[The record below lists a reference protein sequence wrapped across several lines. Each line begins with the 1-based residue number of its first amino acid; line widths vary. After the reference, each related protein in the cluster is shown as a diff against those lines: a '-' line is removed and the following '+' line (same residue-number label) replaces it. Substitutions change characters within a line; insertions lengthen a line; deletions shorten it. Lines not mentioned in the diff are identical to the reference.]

1 MDALPG
7 QYLLSGSMLNYDVL
21 VIGAGPAGSSA
32 ARYASRYGL
41 KTLLVEKRPD
51 IGSPVRCGEGISK
64 AWMPEVDIKPEAHW
78 ISDEVKGARIYG
90 PSEKKPIML
99 TAESAGNEV
108 GFVVERDKFDK
119 HIATLAATEGAEIWI
134 KSPAMSVIKEGNR
147 VVGAKIRHNGEEVE
161 VRAKMVIA
169 ADGFESE
176 FSRWAGLKSPIL
188 KKNDIIS
195 ALEYRMENVDSNEDF
210 TDFYLGSI
218 APAGYLWVFP
228 KGPHEANVGIGVT
241 ITMMK
246 DRLDVKNYLDSWI
259 KSHPAYSKGRIIQ
272 QISGGVSV
280 NKVKDKMSLPGLLAI
295 GDAARLIDPITGGG
309 IANGMISGKFA
320 AQVSKK
326 AIDENDFSEEMM
338 KNYDLMVKDKFE
350 RKHLRNWFAKE
361 KLGTLSD
368 ETLDKL
374 VDVVADVKMT
384 SISVEEILKGVQLKY
399 PELVSQLEDLI

>member
-1 MDALPG
+1 
-7 QYLLSGSMLNYDVL
+7 MLNYDVL

-41 KTLLVEKRPD
+41 KTLVVEKRPD
-51 IGSPVRCGEGISK
+51 IGSPVRCGEGVSR
-64 AWMPEVDIKPEAHW
+64 AWMPEVDLKPQDHW

-90 PSEKKPIML
+90 PSEKKAITL

-119 HIATLAATEGAEIWI
+119 HIATLAATEGADIWI
-134 KSPAMSVIKEGNR
+134 KSPATAVIKDGNR
-147 VVGAKIRHNGEEVE
+147 VVGAKIRHNGGEVE

-176 FSRWAGLKSPIL
+176 FSRWAGLKSVIL

-241 ITMMK
+241 ITRMK

-280 NKVKDKMSLPGLLAI
+280 NQVKDKMSLPGLLAI

-326 AIDENDFSEEMM
+326 AIDENNFSEEMM

-384 SISVEEILKGVQLKY
+384 NISVEEILKGVQLKY
-399 PELVSQLEDLI
+399 PELVSQLEGLI

>member
-1 MDALPG
+1 
-7 QYLLSGSMLNYDVL
+7 MLNYDVL

-32 ARYASRYGL
+32 ARYSARYGL
-41 KTLLVEKRPD
+41 KTLMVEKRPD
-51 IGSPVRCGEGISK
+51 IGSPVRCGEGVSK
-64 AWMPEVDIKPEAHW
+64 AWMPEVDLKPEQHW

-90 PSEKKPIML
+90 PSEKKPIIL
-99 TAESAGNEV
+99 GAESAGNEV

-119 HIATLAATEGAEIWI
+119 HIATLAATDGADIWI
-134 KSPAMSVIKEGNR
+134 KSPATSVIKEGNR

-241 ITMMK
+241 ITRMK

-259 KSHPAYSKGRIIQ
+259 KSHPGYSKGRIIQ

-326 AIDENDFSEEMM
+326 AIEENDYSEQMM
-338 KNYDLMVKDKFE
+338 KNYDLMVKEKFE

-374 VDVVADVKMT
+374 VDVISDVRMT
-384 SISVEEILKGVQLKY
+384 NISVEEILKAVQMKY

>member
-1 MDALPG
+1 
-7 QYLLSGSMLNYDVL
+7 MLNYDVL

-32 ARYASRYGL
+32 ARYSARYGL
-41 KTLLVEKRPD
+41 KTLMVEKRPD
-51 IGSPVRCGEGISK
+51 IGSPVRCGEGVSK
-64 AWMPEVDIKPEAHW
+64 AWMPEVDLKPEQHW

-90 PSEKKPIML
+90 PSEKKPIIL
-99 TAESAGNEV
+99 GAESAGNEV

-119 HIATLAATEGAEIWI
+119 HIATLAASEGADIWI
-134 KSPAMSVIKEGNR
+134 KSPATSVIKEGNR

-241 ITMMK
+241 ITRMK

-259 KSHPAYSKGRIIQ
+259 KSHPGYSKGRIIQ

-280 NKVKDKMSLPGLLAI
+280 NRVKDKMSLPGLLAI

-326 AIDENDFSEEMM
+326 AIEENDYSEQMM

-374 VDVVADVKMT
+374 VDVISDVRMT
-384 SISVEEILKGVQLKY
+384 NISVEEILKAVQMKY

>member
-1 MDALPG
+1 
-7 QYLLSGSMLNYDVL
+7 MLNYDVL

-32 ARYASRYGL
+32 ARYSARYGL
-41 KTLLVEKRPD
+41 KTLMVEKRPD
-51 IGSPVRCGEGISK
+51 IGSPVRCGEGVSK
-64 AWMPEVDIKPEAHW
+64 AWMPEVDLKPDQHW

-90 PSEKKPIML
+90 PSEKKPIIL
-99 TAESAGNEV
+99 GAESAGNEV

-119 HIATLAATEGAEIWI
+119 HIATLAATEGADIWI
-134 KSPAMSVIKEGNR
+134 KSPATSVLKEGNR

-176 FSRWAGLKSPIL
+176 FSRWAGMKSPIL

-241 ITMMK
+241 ITRMK
-246 DRLDVKNYLDSWI
+246 DRLDVKNYLDAWI
-259 KSHPAYSKGRIIQ
+259 KSHPGYNKGRIIQ

-326 AIDENDFSEEMM
+326 AIEENDYSEQMM
-338 KNYDLMVKDKFE
+338 KNYDLMVKEKFE

-374 VDVVADVKMT
+374 VDVISDVRLT
-384 SISVEEILKGVQLKY
+384 NISVEEILKAVQMKY

>member
-1 MDALPG
+1 
-7 QYLLSGSMLNYDVL
+7 MLNYDVL

-32 ARYASRYGL
+32 ARYSAIYGL
-41 KTLLVEKRPD
+41 KTLMVEKRPD
-51 IGSPVRCGEGISK
+51 IGSPVRCGEGVSK
-64 AWMPEVDIKPEAHW
+64 AWMPEVDLKPEQHW

-90 PSEKKPIML
+90 PSEKKPIIL
-99 TAESAGNEV
+99 GAESAGNEV

-119 HIATLAATEGAEIWI
+119 HIATLAATEGADIWI
-134 KSPAMSVIKEGNR
+134 KSPATSVIKEGNR

-176 FSRWAGLKSPIL
+176 FSRWAGMKSPIL

-241 ITMMK
+241 ITRMK
-246 DRLDVKNYLDSWI
+246 DRLDVKNYLDAWI
-259 KSHPAYSKGRIIQ
+259 KSHPGYSKGRIIQ

-326 AIDENDFSEEMM
+326 AIEENDYSEQMM
-338 KNYDLMVKDKFE
+338 KNYDLMVKEKFE

-374 VDVVADVKMT
+374 VDVISDVRLT
-384 SISVEEILKGVQLKY
+384 NISVEEILKAVQMKY

>member
-1 MDALPG
+1 
-7 QYLLSGSMLNYDVL
+7 MLNYDVL

-41 KTLLVEKRPD
+41 KTLVVEKRPD
-51 IGSPVRCGEGISK
+51 IGSPVRCGEGVSR
-64 AWMPEVDIKPEAHW
+64 AWMPEVDLKPQDHW

-90 PSEKKPIML
+90 PSEKKAITL

-119 HIATLAATEGAEIWI
+119 HIATLAATEGADIWI
-134 KSPAMSVIKEGNR
+134 KSPATAVIKEGNR
-147 VVGAKIRHNGEEVE
+147 VVGAKIRHNGGEVE

-176 FSRWAGLKSPIL
+176 FSRWAGLKSVIL

-241 ITMMK
+241 ITRMK

-280 NKVKDKMSLPGLLAI
+280 NQVKDKMSLPGLLAI

-326 AIDENDFSEEMM
+326 AIDENNFSEEMM

-384 SISVEEILKGVQLKY
+384 NISVEEILKGVQLKY
-399 PELVSQLEDLI
+399 PELVSQLEGLI

>member
-1 MDALPG
+1 
-7 QYLLSGSMLNYDVL
+7 MLNYDVL

-32 ARYASRYGL
+32 ARYTSRYGL
-41 KTLLVEKRPD
+41 KTLMIEKRPD
-51 IGSPVRCGEGISK
+51 IGSPVRCGEGVSK
-64 AWMPEVDIKPEAHW
+64 AWMPEVDIKPQAHW

-90 PSEKKPIML
+90 PSEKKAITL
-99 TAESAGNEV
+99 GAESAGNEV
-108 GFVVERDKFDK
+108 GFVIERDKFDK
-119 HIATLAATEGAEIWI
+119 HIATLAAEEGADVWI
-134 KSPAMSVIKEGNR
+134 KSPAVSVIKDGNR
-147 VVGAKIRHNGEEVE
+147 VVGAKVRHNAEIVDI
-161 VRAKMVIA
+161 RAKMVIA

-176 FSRWAGLKSPIL
+176 FGRWAGMKSLIL

-195 ALEYRMENVDSNEDF
+195 ALEYRMENVDSNPDF

-241 ITMMK
+241 INKMK

-259 KSHPAYSKGRIIQ
+259 KSHPGYAKGRIIE

-280 NKVKDKMSLPGLLAI
+280 NRVKDKMSMPGLLVI

-320 AQVSKK
+320 AQVSKN
-326 AIDENDFSEEMM
+326 AIEENNFSEQMM
-338 KNYDLMVKDKFE
+338 KTYDDMVKAKFE

-361 KLGTLSD
+361 KLATLSD
-368 ETLDKL
+368 DTLDKL
-374 VDVVADVKMT
+374 VDVISEVRIKD
-384 SISVEEILKGVQLKY
+384 ISVEEILKAVQSKY

>member
-1 MDALPG
+1 
-7 QYLLSGSMLNYDVL
+7 MLNYDVL

-32 ARYASRYGL
+32 GRYASRYGL
-41 KTLLVEKRPD
+41 KTLIVEKRPD
-51 IGSPVRCGEGISK
+51 IGSPVRCGEGVSK
-64 AWMPEVDIKPEAHW
+64 SWMPEVDLKPEQRW
-78 ISDEVKGARIYG
+78 ISQEVKGARIFG
-90 PSEKKPIML
+90 PAEKKPITL

-108 GFVVERDKFDK
+108 GFVIERDKFDK
-119 HIATLAATEGAEIWI
+119 HIAALAATEGADIWV

-147 VVGAKIRHNGEEVE
+147 IVGAKIRHNGEVVE
-161 VRAKMVIA
+161 VKAKMVIA

-176 FSRWAGLKSPIL
+176 FSRWAGLKSVIL

-195 ALEYRMENVDSNEDF
+195 ALQYRMENVDSNEDF

-241 ITMMK
+241 ITKMK

-259 KSHPAYSKGRIIQ
+259 KSHPAYSKGKIIEQ
-272 QISGGVSV
+272 MSGGVSV

-309 IANGMISGKFA
+309 IANGLISGKFA

-326 AIDENDFSEEMM
+326 AIDENDFTEEMM
-338 KNYDLMVKDKFE
+338 KNYDMMVKDKFE

-361 KLGTLSD
+361 KLATLSD

-374 VDVVADVKMT
+374 VDVVSEVKMKD
-384 SISVEEILKGVQLKY
+384 ISVEEILRGVQLKY

>member
-1 MDALPG
+1 
-7 QYLLSGSMLNYDVL
+7 MLNYDVL

-32 ARYASRYGL
+32 ARYSARYGL
-41 KTLLVEKRPD
+41 KTLMVEKRPD
-51 IGSPVRCGEGISK
+51 IGSPVRCGEGVSK
-64 AWMPEVDIKPEAHW
+64 AWMPEVDLKPEQHW

-90 PSEKKPIML
+90 PSEKKPIIL
-99 TAESAGNEV
+99 GAESAGNEV

-119 HIATLAATEGAEIWI
+119 HIATLAATEGADIWI
-134 KSPAMSVIKEGNR
+134 KSPATSVIKEGNR

-176 FSRWAGLKSPIL
+176 FSRWAGMKSPIL

-241 ITMMK
+241 ITRMK
-246 DRLDVKNYLDSWI
+246 DRLDVKNYLDAWI
-259 KSHPAYSKGRIIQ
+259 KSHPGYSKGRIIQ

-326 AIDENDFSEEMM
+326 AIEENDYSEQMM
-338 KNYDLMVKDKFE
+338 KNYDLMVKEKFE

-374 VDVVADVKMT
+374 VDVISDVKMT
-384 SISVEEILKGVQLKY
+384 NISVEEILKAVQMKY

>member
-1 MDALPG
+1 
-7 QYLLSGSMLNYDVL
+7 MLNYDVL

-32 ARYASRYGL
+32 ARYSARYGL
-41 KTLLVEKRPD
+41 KTLMVEKRPD
-51 IGSPVRCGEGISK
+51 IGSPVRCGEGVSK
-64 AWMPEVDIKPEAHW
+64 AWMPEVDLKPEQHW

-90 PSEKKPIML
+90 PSEKKPIIL
-99 TAESAGNEV
+99 GAESAGNEV

-119 HIATLAATEGAEIWI
+119 HIATLAATEGADIWI
-134 KSPAMSVIKEGNR
+134 KSPATSVIKEGNR

-241 ITMMK
+241 ITRMK

-259 KSHPAYSKGRIIQ
+259 KSHPGYSKGRIIQ

-280 NKVKDKMSLPGLLAI
+280 NRVKDKMSLPGLLAI

-326 AIDENDFSEEMM
+326 AIEENDYSEQMM

-374 VDVVADVKMT
+374 VDVISDVKMT
-384 SISVEEILKGVQLKY
+384 NISVEEILKAVQMKY

>member
-1 MDALPG
+1 
-7 QYLLSGSMLNYDVL
+7 MLNYDVL

-32 ARYASRYGL
+32 ARYSARYGL
-41 KTLLVEKRPD
+41 KTLMVEKRPD
-51 IGSPVRCGEGISK
+51 IGSPVRCGEGVSK
-64 AWMPEVDIKPEAHW
+64 AWMPEVDLKPEQHW

-90 PSEKKPIML
+90 PSEKKPIIL
-99 TAESAGNEV
+99 GAESAGNEV

-119 HIATLAATEGAEIWI
+119 HIATLAATEGADIWI
-134 KSPAMSVIKEGNR
+134 KSPATSVIKEGNR

-176 FSRWAGLKSPIL
+176 FSRWAGMKSPIL

-241 ITMMK
+241 ITRMK
-246 DRLDVKNYLDSWI
+246 DRLDVKNYLDAWI
-259 KSHPAYSKGRIIQ
+259 KSHPGYSKGRIIQ

-326 AIDENDFSEEMM
+326 AIEENDYSEQMM
-338 KNYDLMVKDKFE
+338 KNYDLMVKEKFE

-374 VDVVADVKMT
+374 VDVISDVRLT
-384 SISVEEILKGVQLKY
+384 NISVEEILKAVQMKY

>member
-1 MDALPG
+1 
-7 QYLLSGSMLNYDVL
+7 MLNYDVL

-32 ARYASRYGL
+32 ARYSARYGL
-41 KTLLVEKRPD
+41 KTLMVEKRPD
-51 IGSPVRCGEGISK
+51 IGSPVRCGEGVSK
-64 AWMPEVDIKPEAHW
+64 AWMPEVDLKPEQHW

-90 PSEKKPIML
+90 PSEKKPIVL
-99 TAESAGNEV
+99 GAESAGNEV

-119 HIATLAATEGAEIWI
+119 HIATLAATDGAEIWI
-134 KSPAMSVIKEGNR
+134 KSPATSVIKEGNR

-176 FSRWAGLKSPIL
+176 FSRWAGMKSPIL

-241 ITMMK
+241 ITRMK

-259 KSHPAYSKGRIIQ
+259 KSHPGYSKGRIIQ

-326 AIDENDFSEEMM
+326 AIEENDYSEQMM
-338 KNYDLMVKDKFE
+338 KNYDLMVKEKFE

-374 VDVVADVKMT
+374 VDVISDVKMT
-384 SISVEEILKGVQLKY
+384 NISVEEILKAVQMKY

>member
-1 MDALPG
+1 
-7 QYLLSGSMLNYDVL
+7 MLNYDVL

-32 ARYASRYGL
+32 ARYSARYGL
-41 KTLLVEKRPD
+41 KTLMVEKRPD
-51 IGSPVRCGEGISK
+51 IGSPVRCGEGVSK
-64 AWMPEVDIKPEAHW
+64 AWMPEVDLKPEAHW

-90 PSEKKPIML
+90 PSEKKPIIL
-99 TAESAGNEV
+99 GAESAGNEV

-119 HIATLAATEGAEIWI
+119 HIATLAATDGADIWI
-134 KSPAMSVIKEGNR
+134 KSPATSVIKEGNR
-147 VVGAKIRHNGEEVE
+147 VVGAKVRHNGEEVE
-161 VRAKMVIA
+161 IRAKMVIA

-241 ITMMK
+241 ITRMK

-259 KSHPAYSKGRIIQ
+259 KSHPGYSKGRIIQ

-326 AIDENDFSEEMM
+326 AIEENDYSEQMM
-338 KNYDLMVKDKFE
+338 KNYDLMVKEKFE

-374 VDVVADVKMT
+374 VDVISDVRMT
-384 SISVEEILKGVQLKY
+384 NISVEEILRAVQMKY

>member
-1 MDALPG
+1 
-7 QYLLSGSMLNYDVL
+7 MLNYDVL

-32 ARYASRYGL
+32 ARYSARYGL
-41 KTLLVEKRPD
+41 KTLMVEKRPD
-51 IGSPVRCGEGISK
+51 IGSPVRCGEGVSK
-64 AWMPEVDIKPEAHW
+64 AWMPEVDLKPEQHW

-90 PSEKKPIML
+90 PSEKKPIIL
-99 TAESAGNEV
+99 GAESAGNEV

-119 HIATLAATEGAEIWI
+119 HIATLAATAGADIWI
-134 KSPAMSVIKEGNR
+134 KSPATSVIKEGNR

-241 ITMMK
+241 ITRMK

-259 KSHPAYSKGRIIQ
+259 KSHPGYSKGRIIQ

-326 AIDENDFSEEMM
+326 AIEENDYSEQMM
-338 KNYDLMVKDKFE
+338 KNYDLMVKEKFE

-374 VDVVADVKMT
+374 VDVISDVKMT
-384 SISVEEILKGVQLKY
+384 NISVEEILKAVQMKY

>member
-1 MDALPG
+1 
-7 QYLLSGSMLNYDVL
+7 MLNYDVL

-32 ARYASRYGL
+32 ARYSARYGL
-41 KTLLVEKRPD
+41 KTLMVEKRPD
-51 IGSPVRCGEGISK
+51 IGSPVRCGEGVSK
-64 AWMPEVDIKPEAHW
+64 AWMPEVDLKPEQHW

-90 PSEKKPIML
+90 PSEKKPIVL
-99 TAESAGNEV
+99 GAESAGNEV

-119 HIATLAATEGAEIWI
+119 HIATLAATDGAEIWI
-134 KSPAMSVIKEGNR
+134 KSPATSVIKEGNR

-176 FSRWAGLKSPIL
+176 FSRWAGMKSPIL

-241 ITMMK
+241 ITRMK

-259 KSHPAYSKGRIIQ
+259 KSHPGYSKGRIIQ

-280 NKVKDKMSLPGLLAI
+280 NKVKDKMSIPGLLAI

-326 AIDENDFSEEMM
+326 AIEENDYSEQMM
-338 KNYDLMVKDKFE
+338 KNYDLMVKEKFE

-374 VDVVADVKMT
+374 VDVISDVKMT
-384 SISVEEILKGVQLKY
+384 NISVEEILKAVQMKY

>member
-1 MDALPG
+1 
-7 QYLLSGSMLNYDVL
+7 MLNYDVL

-32 ARYASRYGL
+32 ARYSARYGL
-41 KTLLVEKRPD
+41 KTLMVEKRPD
-51 IGSPVRCGEGISK
+51 IGSPVRCGEGVSK
-64 AWMPEVDIKPEAHW
+64 AWMPEVDLKPEQHW

-90 PSEKKPIML
+90 PSEKKPIIL
-99 TAESAGNEV
+99 GAESAGNEV

-119 HIATLAATEGAEIWI
+119 HIATLAATEGADIWI
-134 KSPAMSVIKEGNR
+134 KSPATSVIKEGNR

-241 ITMMK
+241 ITRMK

-259 KSHPAYSKGRIIQ
+259 KSHPGYSKGRIIQ

-280 NKVKDKMSLPGLLAI
+280 NRVKDKMSLPGLLAI

-326 AIDENDFSEEMM
+326 AIEENDYSEQMM

-374 VDVVADVKMT
+374 VDVISDVRMT
-384 SISVEEILKGVQLKY
+384 NISVEEILKAVQMKY

>member
-1 MDALPG
+1 
-7 QYLLSGSMLNYDVL
+7 MLNYDVL

-32 ARYASRYGL
+32 ARFSARYGL
-41 KTLLVEKRPD
+41 KTLMVEKRPD
-51 IGSPVRCGEGISK
+51 IGSPVRCGEGVSK
-64 AWMPEVDIKPEAHW
+64 AWMPEVDLKPEQHW

-90 PSEKKPIML
+90 PSEKKPIIL
-99 TAESAGNEV
+99 GAESAGNEV

-119 HIATLAATEGAEIWI
+119 HIATLAATEGADIWI
-134 KSPAMSVIKEGNR
+134 KSPATSVIKEGNR

-241 ITMMK
+241 ITRMK

-259 KSHPAYSKGRIIQ
+259 KSHPGYSKGRIIQ

-280 NKVKDKMSLPGLLAI
+280 NRVKDKMSLPGLLAI

-326 AIDENDFSEEMM
+326 AIEENDYSEQMM

-374 VDVVADVKMT
+374 VDVISDVKMT
-384 SISVEEILKGVQLKY
+384 NISVEEILKAVQMKY

>member
-1 MDALPG
+1 
-7 QYLLSGSMLNYDVL
+7 MLNYDVL

-41 KTLLVEKRPD
+41 KTLMVEKRPD
-51 IGSPVRCGEGISK
+51 IGSPVRCGEGVSK

-90 PSEKKPIML
+90 PSEKKPITL

-108 GFVVERDKFDK
+108 GFVIERDKFDK
-119 HIATLAATEGAEIWI
+119 HIATLAAQEGAEIWI
-134 KSPAMSVIKEGNR
+134 KSPAVGIIKDGNR
-147 VVGAKIRHNGEEVE
+147 VAGAKIRHNGGIVD

-176 FSRWAGLKSPIL
+176 FGRWAGMKSLIL

-195 ALEYRMENVDSNEDF
+195 ALQYRMENVDSNEDF

-241 ITMMK
+241 ITKMK

-259 KSHPAYSKGRIIQ
+259 KSHPGYAKGRIIE

-280 NKVKDKMSLPGLLAI
+280 NRVKDKMSVPGLLAI

-309 IANGMISGKFA
+309 IANGMISGKYA
-320 AQVSKK
+320 AQVSKN
-326 AIDENDFSEEMM
+326 AIEANDFSEAMM
-338 KNYDLMVKDKFE
+338 KNYDDMVKDKFE

-374 VDVVADVKMT
+374 VDVVSEVRIKD
-384 SISVEEILKGVQLKY
+384 ISVEEILKAVQLKY